1 MHTQTGDVRNLSEVP
16 GGGTVK
22 TLKRCVTSVE
32 YLHKLAHL
40 PSCDSAAEIAPV
52 QTDFQC

>member
-40 PSCDSAAEIAPV
+40 PLCDSAAEIAPV

>member
-22 TLKRCVTSVE
+22 ALKGRVTSVE

-52 QTDFQC
+52 HSDVQC